1 MDVEIRASLID
12 DNLEECI
19 KKAALEALVDEATR
33 DESDFV
39 GKLFSPGLNYR
50 LRECARPKA
59 EVEFS
64 LGRWVVVK
72 GRADYLGFVEG
83 LLCLLAW
90 IDGRFRDAQEIA
102 NITGVKLSGRVRGGR
117 LVHEF
122 GTGDGTAFEVK
133 DGVLVAV
140 GDGDRREIPAS
151 EVRGEIEDFLLGPFP
166 WNMRELWE
174 RYSPPGL
181 ERGFLRNTAPV
192 RLLLKVVGYES
203 KLEVWD

>member
-1 MDVEIRASLID
+1 MLDD
-12 DNLEECI
+12 DNPQECI
-19 KKAALEALVDEATR
+19 KKAALEAIVDEATR
-33 DESDFV
+33 DENDFV
-39 GKLFSPGLNYR
+39 GKLFSPGLGYR
-50 LRECARPKA
+50 LRECAKPKA

-122 GTGDGTAFEVK
+122 GTGDRTAFEVK

-140 GDGDRREIPAS
+140 GDGDRREIPVS
-151 EVRGEIEDFLLGPFP
+151 GVQKEIMDFLLGPFP
-166 WNMRELWE
+166 WDMEELWE
-174 RYSPPGL
+174 RYSPLGL
-181 ERGFLRNTAPV
+181 EREFLRNTAPV